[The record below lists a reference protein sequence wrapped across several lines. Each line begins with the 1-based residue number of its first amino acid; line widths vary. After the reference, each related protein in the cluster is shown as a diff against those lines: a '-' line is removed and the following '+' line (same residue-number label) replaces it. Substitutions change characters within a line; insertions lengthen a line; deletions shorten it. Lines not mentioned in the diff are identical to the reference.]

1 MNGMVSP
8 QNPFALINGK
18 KGLLIFDSASGSIAN
33 IPDYDFHS
41 THPLMRFEL
50 SDLQELFLNQNH
62 N

>member
-33 IPDYDFHS
+33 IPRLWF
-41 THPLMRFEL
+41 P
-50 SDLQELFLNQNH
+50 
-62 N
+62 